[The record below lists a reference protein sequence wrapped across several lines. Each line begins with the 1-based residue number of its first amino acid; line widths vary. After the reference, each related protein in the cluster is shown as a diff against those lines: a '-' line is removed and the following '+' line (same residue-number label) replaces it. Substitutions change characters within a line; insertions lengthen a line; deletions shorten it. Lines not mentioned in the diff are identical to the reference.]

1 VSIHL
6 LEGPFLNSSINRE
19 YQMALKALGVRA
31 FPLPTEE
38 PLPTQTQYSLDRHPG
53 DLYVSAPEVLNAPG
67 RAAVQAYACE
77 WGELRLQHLRL
88 HRPHGAVPR
97 PGRSGKLN
105 QRLSRAAGGTFGR
118 RAPPSFEVSV
128 TRSRTSLPA
137 ITARRRTMTTCCPRS
152 KWKKSSSLK
161 P

>member
-67 RAAVQAYACE
+67 RGAVQAYACE
-77 WGELRLQHLRL
+77 WGELRLQHVRL
-88 HRPHGAVPR
+88 HHTYGADPR
-97 PGRSGKLN
+97 PGRRGKLN
-105 QRLSRAAGGTFGR
+105 PRLSRAAR
-118 RAPPSFEVSV
+118 RTARAARATVLRCERDEESYVLARYHGSETYHDHVLPTFEVEEV
-128 TRSRTSLPA
+128 
-137 ITARRRTMTTCCPRS
+137 
-152 KWKKSSSLK
+152 LK